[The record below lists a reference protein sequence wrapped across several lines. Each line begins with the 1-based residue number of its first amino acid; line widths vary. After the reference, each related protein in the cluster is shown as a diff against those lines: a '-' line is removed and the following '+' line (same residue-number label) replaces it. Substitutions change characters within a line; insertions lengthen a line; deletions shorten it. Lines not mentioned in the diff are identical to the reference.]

1 MIAANAAQIVEMRKL
16 GRQPA
21 SWVLVSFVGKIENDD
36 NGFTVYAVPEREYD
50 WRWVVGLD
58 VIVFAK
64 KGLDIY
70 RQLKTM
76 RNERPKSLS
85 LWDVE
90 TKIGGEVWFDIPPDH
105 ALAHRRAKSKTQA
118 IELDPWAKWQQI
130 EFAEMGY

>member
-1 MIAANAAQIVEMRKL
+1 MIASNAAQIVEMRKV

-50 WRWVVGLD
+50 WRWIVGLD

-64 KGLDIY
+64 KGLDIVK
-70 RQLKTM
+70 QLKAM
-76 RNERPKSLS
+76 RNERPKSLA

-90 TKIGGEVWFDIPPDH
+90 TKIGGEVWFDIPADH
-105 ALAHRRAKSKTQA
+105 ALAHRRAKNKTQG
-118 IELDPWAKWQQI
+118 IELDQWAEWQQI
-130 EFAEMGY
+130 EFVEMGY